1 MALVG
6 DFVVR
11 DRVNV
16 DATDPVFTAAADAHD
31 VFGNECLDLAQRAD
45 HAEFLL
51 VVGRFGEH
59 AEIEEAASAVV
70 EVDDDEG
77 VVENVGDSAVV
88 DLVEVVDVL
97 RTGGHHAHRAAR
109 HDLHHQV
116 EEVAALLDE
125 RSASVLREAIPV
137 ANLLEE
143 GEAVL
148 ADRDHLR
155 DADGTRRNLVDQAGD
170 RRHVPVLK
178 ADPGDRVPALGE
190 LEDRVAVVDGGA
202 ERLLDQHMEVG
213 RQEVTQHIDVGE
225 IR

>member
-1 MALVG
+1 M
-6 DFVVR
+6 
-11 DRVNV
+11 
-16 DATDPVFTAAADAHD
+16 
-31 VFGNECLDLAQRAD
+31 
-45 HAEFLL
+45 
-51 VVGRFGEH
+51 GRFGEH

-70 EVDDDEG
+70 EIDDDEG
-77 VVENVGDSAVV
+77 IVENVGDSAVV
-88 DLVEVVDVL
+88 DLFEVVDVL
-97 RTGGHHAHRAAR
+97 RTGGHHTHRAAR

-125 RSASVLREAIPV
+125 RSTRVLREAIPV

-155 DADGTRRNLVDQAGD
+155 DADGTRRNLVDQASD

-190 LEDRVAVVDGGA
+190 LKDRVAIVDRGA
-202 ERLLDQHMEVG
+202 ERLLDQHMEIG